1 VDQSAT
7 EKYKELAVYLG
18 CDIFLQ
24 HEHEDVQLLVAC
36 CLADI
41 FRIFAPESPFQDPTN
56 LKNIFIFLANQLKG
70 LKENSNTSFKRY
82 FYLLENLE
90 CVKTFQLCLEL
101 EESQEIIATLFE
113 SAFKIINSQT
123 TPKVKTLLFELLHP
137 LLNESDQIST
147 KVLDILF
154 TRIIEPQKSNNK
166 EAYNLAV
173 NLLKKG
179 NEHFEYVVQNH
190 LNNILLTSSRG
201 HNMSN
206 NLTLNY
212 LGVNESKGS
221 NDSQSLNN
229 SLNESSNVN
238 NTSSSNQF
246 ISDKLCL
253 IIYEL
258 NQIRYNLLE
267 LVMPQLEYKLK
278 SSDLKERR
286 EYTKLLSKMFS
297 EKDSRLAQQ
306 LPQLWDAYLERF
318 ADMNEDIRKICVQHI
333 CDFLIQQSHV
343 MKTISEDENEPKK
356 DINSEQQSSTH
367 IIDQIMEQV
376 KNRSLDSEESLRFEV
391 VQEILKA
398 IKSDSNVITLDLLN
412 ILKERTLD
420 IKIKVRKLALQG
432 LATLYKKIHS
442 KSTNSRKTIQT
453 VNWIPSKIMRIYFQ
467 ESIDDKL
474 LVERL
479 LNSSIVPYSLN
490 AREKMAQLYYAFTT
504 FDDYSILSL
513 VEIMKNRVLLY
524 QLMKSIIDTVEL
536 SASTG
541 STITSAIK
549 QTANTTQIQASKSTT
564 AINEAKLNADIMLIS
579 QNLLDTTKGHEFMNK
594 LIELLKQNINLRNY
608 FKNFVQLTCSCNK
621 SMQLIQLIFSNLST
635 LNQSQMSMAKR
646 LIERMSSL
654 IIDRECIECLI
665 ELVEYKIRQKLTP
678 KQKRMLTKKSTS
690 VKKSTKKRGNKK
702 KYSESSEEDDED
714 EDEDDDDDE
723 NQNEDLEI
731 SEEENEEMEQDE
743 ENDTATVTTDSTG
756 IGGGSENDKLLVK
769 HIDDDGEKGLKLINM
784 ILMIHTNY
792 GFASTITYSKLFS
805 FINSRKD
812 HVVSSTLKI
821 LSNHYSGL
829 QRDST
834 NSDQFSK
841 INEQHLEKLKHFT
854 MNGRAKQAKHAIH
867 LIFNNFEKQKMEKIL
882 SELYKD
888 LINEANKKQPKNFIT
903 CLISLG
909 HIVQLIPHLV
919 GKDIK
924 EFITKSIVKDI
935 LLVPAT
941 TQLSIISHSANDSSI
956 SNSLSAKR
964 KNNLRLAGK
973 WCENED
979 ELPFQT
985 RVRIESVKL
994 LVRWCLGLKSECPS
1008 IINTLKILV
1017 RLIREN
1023 SSINSQIQQD
1033 SDNQVIVS
1041 DAEKSRLRSVCGS
1054 QLIKMA
1060 QESSFKQFITAEY
1073 FHALAKLIIDPI
1085 TNIREIIIKKL
1096 QKGLKS
1102 NKLSINYMAMFAL
1115 CGFDGSR
1122 ERKSKVR
1129 KIYSQLIKQI
1139 RLQDQK
1145 KQQQHQLKD
1154 PNGTAPPRI
1163 LPEMCLSFS
1172 VSILAHN
1179 IKIDSLKD
1187 ETKVKQIKEC
1197 MSIIFDP
1204 LLESP
1209 DSYQIAYIKK
1219 ILNKIKISDDGMA
1232 AAAVNISSNDNTN
1245 NKTALQNLYQL
1256 NKNLCFI
1263 CEIFLFHL
1271 HSKSTSYLTKKDL
1284 EKFDVKLPNGF
1295 YSARENNSNSS
1306 SQQQQLELDKEI
1318 ADHMKDANQSLDK
1331 IIGDNEEEEKDEDEG
1346 DIEEQIEETTHNGVD
1361 IVRTTKKSSD
1371 KTTTTVAKSS
1381 SAAVAKGST
1390 RIEIT
1395 QNVTSKKRKATQ
1407 ASNEEEKENEEEEEN
1422 DEDDDVVL
1430 SKLVKK
1436 KLSHES
1442 KETNNS
1448 SSNSSPPSKRNR
1460 LSGSKVN
1467 ETISNRSTRA
1477 GRKKSEESEQEEEE
1491 EIEEEKEETKPK
1503 RGARSSASAAANVS
1517 TTTSKKKPAPVS
1529 KSVKSKKE
1537 SAAEEQEEETVQSS
1551 SDEEEAEDETT
1562 TKKKNAPKN
1571 NNKKSARNNKSK
1583 EVESKAV
1590 AEESIM
1596 DNSNTAKRSL
1606 RQRATPAKK

>member
-1 VDQSAT
+1 M
-7 EKYKELAVYLG
+7 
-18 CDIFLQ
+18 
-24 HEHEDVQLLVAC
+24 
-36 CLADI
+36 
-41 FRIFAPESPFQDPTN
+41 
-56 LKNIFIFLANQLKG
+56 
-70 LKENSNTSFKRY
+70 
-82 FYLLENLE
+82 LENLE

-101 EESQEIIATLFE
+101 DESQEIIAALFE

-173 NLLKKG
+173 SLLKKG

-212 LGVNESKGS
+212 SGINESKGS
-221 NDSQSLNN
+221 NDSVSLNN

-356 DINSEQQSSTH
+356 DLNIEQQQQQQSSTH

-376 KNRSLDSEESLRFEV
+376 KNRSLDSDESLRFEV

-524 QLMKSIIDTVEL
+524 QLMKSILDTVEL

-549 QTANTTQIQASKSTT
+549 QTANTTQIQPNKSSTT
-564 AINEAKLNADIMLIS
+564 INEAKLNADIMLIS

-594 LIELLKQNINLRNY
+594 LIDLLKKNINLRNY

-621 SMQLIQLIFSNLST
+621 SMQLIQLIFSNLSS
-635 LNQSQMSMAKR
+635 LNQTQMGMAKR

-678 KQKRMLTKKSTS
+678 KQKRMLTKKTSSARATST
-690 VKKSTKKRGNKK
+690 KKSTKKRGNKK
-702 KYSESSEEDDED
+702 KYNESSEDDDDEEDDED
-714 EDEDDDDDE
+714 EEDDDE
-723 NQNEDLEI
+723 NELEELEMSED
-731 SEEENEEMEQDE
+731 ENEEEMDQDD
-743 ENDTATVTTDSTG
+743 ENDSATVTTESTSVG
-756 IGGGSENDKLLVK
+756 ASENDKLLVK

-792 GFASTITYSKLFS
+792 GFASTITYSKLFA

-829 QRDST
+829 QRDSAS
-834 NSDQFSK
+834 NNIDQFNK
-841 INEQHLEKLKHFT
+841 INEQHLDKLKYFA
-854 MNGRAKQAKHAIH
+854 MNGRAKQAKYAIH
-867 LIFNNFEKQKMEKIL
+867 LIYNNFDKSKMENIL
-882 SELYKD
+882 TDLYKE
-888 LINEANKKQPKNFIT
+888 LINEAGKKQTKNFIT

-909 HIVQLIPHLV
+909 HIVQLVPHLF
-919 GKDIK
+919 GKEIK

-941 TQLSIISHSANDSSI
+941 TQLSAFSHSANDSSI

-979 ELPFQT
+979 ELPFNT
-985 RVRIESVKL
+985 RVRIESIKL

-1023 SSINSQIQQD
+1023 SSINSQSQQQQES
-1033 SDNQVIVS
+1033 SDNQIVVS

-1060 QESSFKQFITAEY
+1060 QENSFKQFITAEY
-1073 FHALAKLIIDPI
+1073 FHTLAKLILDPV
-1085 TNIREIIIKKL
+1085 TNVREIIIKKL
-1096 QKGLKS
+1096 QKALKS
-1102 NKLSINYMAMFAL
+1102 NKLSINYMSMFAL

-1122 ERKSKVR
+1122 ERKSKVK
-1129 KIYSQLIKQI
+1129 KIYSQLVKQI

-1145 KQQQHQLKD
+1145 KQQQHHQSKD
-1154 PNGTAPPRI
+1154 SNGPAPPRI
-1163 LPEMCLSFS
+1163 LPEMCLSFA

-1197 MSIIFDP
+1197 MSIILDP

-1232 AAAVNISSNDNTN
+1232 AAAVNSLSSSDNNTN

-1271 HSKSTSYLTKKDL
+1271 HSKSTSYLTTKDL
-1284 EKFDVKLPNGF
+1284 EKFDVKLPSGF

-1318 ADHMKDANQSLDK
+1318 ADHLKDANQSLDK
-1331 IIGDNEEEEKDEDEG
+1331 IIGDNEGEEKDEEENEEEDE
-1346 DIEEQIEETTHNGVD
+1346 EKVEETTHNGVD
-1361 IVRTTKKSSD
+1361 IIRTTKKTAG

-1381 SAAVAKGST
+1381 AKGST

-1395 QNVTSKKRKATQ
+1395 KNVKTSKKRKAPQT
-1407 ASNEEEKENEEEEEN
+1407 SNEEEKENEEEEEN
-1422 DEDDDVVL
+1422 NDQDDDDDDDVAL

-1442 KETNNS
+1442 KETTNNS

-1467 ETISNRSTRA
+1467 ETVSNRSSRSS
-1477 GRKKSEESEQEEEE
+1477 RKKTEESEPEEIEQEEED
-1491 EIEEEKEETKPK
+1491 KNQNKSK
-1503 RGARSSASAAANVS
+1503 RATRGTSSNVS
-1517 TTTSKKKPAPVS
+1517 VASSKKKSA
-1529 KSVKSKKE
+1529 KSKNE
-1537 SAAEEQEEETVQSS
+1537 SDEEQSQQSS
-1551 SDEEEAEDETT
+1551 SENEDVENEDDST
-1562 TKKKNAPKN
+1562 TKKKGATKSS
-1571 NNKKSARNNKSK
+1571 NKKPVKNSKSKEK
-1583 EVESKAV
+1583 EVESKIV
-1590 AEESIM
+1590 ADESVT
-1596 DNSNTAKRSL
+1596 DNTTKRSL